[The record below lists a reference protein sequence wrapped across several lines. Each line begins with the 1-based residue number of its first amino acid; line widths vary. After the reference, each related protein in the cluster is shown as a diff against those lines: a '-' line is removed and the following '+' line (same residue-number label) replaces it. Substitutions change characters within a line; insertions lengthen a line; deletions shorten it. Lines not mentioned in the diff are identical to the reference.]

1 MNSVRIIHY
10 YTDLQ
15 YRSVQNVWFIRIIT
29 ENIRFKT
36 RWIYKDTNI
45 SFNSLSG
52 QISRLENH
60 KSIDIY
66 TSARNVQ
73 NAICDGG
80 FETRKSAFFNFT
92 VTIYSTPLKNC
103 DCNFFDRP
111 SPPPPRPQ
119 KTDIFLDIY
128 TFGDIYT
135 FFGDHTIIHT

>member
-52 QISRLENH
+52 QISRLENP

-66 TSARNVQ
+66 TSPRNVQ
-73 NAICDGG
+73 NAICAGG
-80 FETRKSAFFNFT
+80 FETQKSAFFNFI
-92 VTIYSTPLKNC
+92 VTIYSTLREFC

-111 SPPPPRPQ
+111 SPPATPVP

-135 FFGDHTIIHT
+135 FLVMTP